1 LNLDPP
7 DDREVLS
14 VEDWAEIRRL
24 HRGEGMP
31 IRAVCRQLGVGRNT
45 VRRALAAD
53 RPPRYQRAAKGSIVD
68 EVEPRIRE
76 LLRQWPTMPATVIAE
91 RIGWTRSLTVVKKR
105 VRELR
110 PLFVPPDP
118 AQRTE
123 YQPGELAQCDLWF
136 PPARVLLGFGQVGS
150 PPVLVMVAGY
160 SRWTSAVMIPSR
172 QIPDLL
178 GGQWTVIS
186 RLGVVPRTLVWDNE
200 SGIGQWRGGK
210 PQLTAAMNA
219 FRGSLGIRV
228 LQCRPADPESKGLVE
243 RANGYLETS
252 FLPGRTFTSPADF
265 NAQLQQWL
273 VLANQRRHRALGCRP
288 VDRIDADRA
297 AMVALPPVAPVVG
310 WRLTTRLPRDHYV
323 RLDANDYSVHP
334 SVVGRRVD
342 VCADA
347 TQVQV
352 TCDGKPVARHDRC
365 WARHQSITDP
375 AHRRAADE
383 LRAAHRLASMTPITT
398 PVQSRDLADYDRV
411 FGITDNREVA

>member
-1 LNLDPP
+1 
-7 DDREVLS
+7 
-14 VEDWAEIRRL
+14 
-24 HRGEGMP
+24 MP
-31 IRAVCRQLGVGRNT
+31 IRAICRQLGVGRNT
-45 VRRALAAD
+45 VRRALAAEV
-53 RPPRYQRAAKGSIVD
+53 PPKYQRAPAGSIVD
-68 EVEPRIRE
+68 EIEPRIRE
-76 LLRQWPTMPATVIAE
+76 LLAAWPTMPATVIAE
-91 RIGWTRSLTVVKKR
+91 RIGWTRSITVLKDR
-105 VRELR
+105 VRMLR
-110 PLFVPPDP
+110 PLFVAPDP

-136 PPARVLLGFGQVGS
+136 PPAAVPLGFGQSDS

-160 SRWTSAVMIPSR
+160 SRLLSAVMIPSR

-178 GGQWTVIS
+178 DGHWTIIS
-186 RLGVVPRTLVWDNE
+186 RLGAVPKTLVWDNE

-210 PQLTAAMNA
+210 PQLTTAMNA
-219 FRGSLGIRV
+219 FRGTLGIRV

-252 FLPGRTFTSPADF
+252 FLPGRSFTSPTDF
-265 NAQLQQWL
+265 NTQLQEWL
-273 VLANQRRHRALGCRP
+273 VLANNRQHRALGCRP

-342 VCADA
+342 VSADA
-347 TQVQV
+347 TTVQV
-352 TCDGKPVARHDRC
+352 SCDGKPVARHDRC

-383 LRAAHRLASMTPITT
+383 LRAVHRLASVTPIAT
-398 PVQSRDLADYDRV
+398 PVQARDLADYDRM
-411 FGITDNREVA
+411 FGLDSQEVA